1 MKYHFTAIVKV
12 TAEHTPGSSMS
23 KHLKTDFRLE
33 PSSNLLQ
40 SKYLDR
46 GLPTKEGSQML
57 TEAFV
62 QGLVGN
68 IHHAHAHGYRDSA
81 EHLRAIIKKLEDGF
95 ASVANVGEGTM

>member
-12 TAEHTPGSSMS
+12 TAEHQEGSQIS

-46 GLPTKEGSQML
+46 GLPTKEGSQIL

-68 IHHAHAHGYRDSA
+68 IHQAHANGFRDSA
-81 EHLRAIIKKLEDGF
+81 EHLRAIINKLEDGF
-95 ASVANVGEGTM
+95 ATVANVGEGTM